1 MLLFPIILLIS
12 YCRIFCNASI
22 TTCPDGTV
30 NDRCGLCS
38 SRNDPHI
45 YTFDDVFYDNHVP
58 LCYKYVTNCPNNDVY
73 LPFEICGCHY
83 YCTNTVACIGDIT
96 ITFKNESGTTTYQ
109 IDIDHTLG
117 TATNTLGVPA
127 LLIDGTSYQF
137 DTTNNHK
144 FAYGLTGTQHTF
156 NIYSG
161 AGPLFYAYISY
172 QSGYLQV
179 FLSEMYFKNNV
190 CGLCGFFDGN
200 RNNDFLGSDN
210 VQYLTAAIIN
220 NPPFNVNGRIPQIPA
235 NVAIINQFSN
245 TYICGDQTLVPT
257 HDPVPSP
264 TRFPTGQTGD
274 PSPSPTRDP
283 VPSPTRPPL
292 QEGQTGAP
300 TNPCPDCNVLCN
312 GKPCSENPDI
322 QCPDCIGFCG
332 NALCPGTPCGPTAR
346 DCRQQ
351 CQTDIP
357 TCDTPPER
365 RRNLE
370 TECRDAAGTCCGVLW
385 NDIISKYGWDN
396 PILDQSSEKS
406 KSIEGCIRDVCL
418 ITDNNYTLPC
428 DTS

>member
-245 TYICGDQTLVPT
+245 TYICGDQTLA
-257 HDPVPSP
+257 
-264 TRFPTGQTGD
+264 
-274 PSPSPTRDP
+274 PTRDP

-292 QEGQTGAP
+292 QEDYVLVHLVVGVFDRP
-300 TNPCPDCNVLCN
+300 IKDPDQGGVAVVDH
-312 GKPCSENPDI
+312 EQIIVDPDQGGVDVFGRPI
-322 QCPDCIGFCG
+322 
-332 NALCPGTPCGPTAR
+332 
-346 DCRQQ
+346 
-351 CQTDIP
+351 
-357 TCDTPPER
+357 R
-365 RRNLE
+365 RRNSL
-370 TECRDAAGTCCGVLW
+370 
-385 NDIISKYGWDN
+385 
-396 PILDQSSEKS
+396 
-406 KSIEGCIRDVCL
+406 
-418 ITDNNYTLPC
+418 
-428 DTS
+428 